1 MKKNKGWGM
10 WEGEAGKKSSGLESL
25 GVRVHTRWL
34 REGILIKQVEEGVGG
49 WRMTFMAP
57 NFFWTV

>member
-1 MKKNKGWGM
+1 M